1 MPFLFRREPGI
12 RETRHTP
19 PGILLVLAATQKVT
33 SSWPIS
39 LKSRAASVPPACRA
53 CVGRLWNGG
62 FFSSGKAARARGAVG
77 AGREG
82 SHGGPGSCK
91 RAGQSGGWWG
101 RRGVSRAG
109 DGPPTKVRPSP
120 QPRTPWV
127 VPSAGQ
133 ASWDQRLGLS
143 HSRCDL
149 GQVISPVF
157 DEVGVRSP
165 PAGAEVHIQEE
176 RIVSVS
182 RVSQM
187 VAVSIPLI
195 HTHITYTLQVGK
207 TWFVSSLTDCS
218 RSLHLAPADRS
229 IHKRC

>member
-1 MPFLFRREPGI
+1 MPFLFRREQGI

-39 LKSRAASVPPACRA
+39 LKSRATSAPPACRA

-77 AGREG
+77 AGGEG

-91 RAGQSGGWWG
+91 RASQSGGWWG

-109 DGPPTKVRPSP
+109 DGPPTEVQLLPP
-120 QPRTPWV
+120 TPHT
-127 VPSAGQ
+127 
-133 ASWDQRLGLS
+133 LGGPLCQTGLLGSKTWTLGVTWGKSSHLS
-143 HSRCDL
+143 LMKS
-149 GQVISPVF
+149 
-157 DEVGVRSP
+157 GVRSP

-176 RIVSVS
+176 CIVSVS

-207 TWFVSSLTDCS
+207 MWFVSSLTDCS
-218 RSLHLAPADRS
+218 RSLHLAPGDRS
-229 IHKRC
+229 IHMRC